1 MVVLVVPDP
10 GQICIFVGETLLFS
24 NWAIT
29 ADILM
34 VWLALAD
41 CSGQLGRA
49 GEGMGEL
56 AGLEKGDSGD
66 FEGSVLGQ
74 CLESM
79 G

>member
-1 MVVLVVPDP
+1 MVVLVFPDP

-29 ADILM
+29 SDILM
-34 VWLALAD
+34 VRQAMAD

-56 AGLEKGDSGD
+56 AELVKGDRGD

-74 CLESM
+74 CLESE